1 MACANINLQS
11 VIVTNKKTGEK
22 WEFLTMIKAAKFLNT
37 SHTQVSAYV
46 SNENLLKGL
55 FIIEKKK

>member
-1 MACANINLQS
+1 
-11 VIVTNKKTGEK
+11 
-22 WEFLTMIKAAKFLNT
+22 MIKAVKILNT